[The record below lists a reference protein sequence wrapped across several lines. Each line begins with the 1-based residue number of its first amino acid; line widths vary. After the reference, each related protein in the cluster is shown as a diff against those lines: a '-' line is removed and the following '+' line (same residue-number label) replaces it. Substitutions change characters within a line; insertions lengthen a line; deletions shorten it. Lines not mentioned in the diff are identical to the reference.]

1 MRIDIITVLPELL
14 AGPLD
19 LSIIKKAKD
28 KGIVEIN
35 ILDLR
40 EYGLGKYKQVDDYP
54 YGGEAGMVLMIE
66 PIFNLIEKLK
76 SERKYDLIFYTSP
89 DGKPW
94 TQKEANKI
102 SLLENIIILCGHYKG
117 IDQRIREHLIDEE
130 YSIGDFVLTGGE
142 LAAAM
147 MCDSIVR
154 LLPGAIGDE
163 QSALSDSFQDNLL
176 APPVY
181 TRPEVFNNWKVPEVL
196 LSGNFK
202 KIEEWK
208 EEQAY
213 ERTLKLRPDL
223 LKNDE

>member
-1 MRIDIITVLPELL
+1 MRIDIITVLPELI

-94 TQKEANKI
+94 T
-102 SLLENIIILCGHYKG
+102 
-117 IDQRIREHLIDEE
+117 
-130 YSIGDFVLTGGE
+130 
-142 LAAAM
+142 
-147 MCDSIVR
+147 
-154 LLPGAIGDE
+154 
-163 QSALSDSFQDNLL
+163 
-176 APPVY
+176 
-181 TRPEVFNNWKVPEVL
+181 
-196 LSGNFK
+196 
-202 KIEEWK
+202 
-208 EEQAY
+208 
-213 ERTLKLRPDL
+213 
-223 LKNDE
+223 